1 MEQEQGNRDESP
13 FSHAEASA
21 GESYR
26 GMFYDL
32 CVEPVPE
39 GGFRVQA
46 IIWEDEGDCL
56 IMHDVV
62 GGTNVVVDTRALAQI
77 VARSLSRKW
86 IDEKWEARRKRKPA

>member
-1 MEQEQGNRDESP
+1 MANDRGNREDTTFSGAESAP
-13 FSHAEASA
+13 

-32 CVEPVPE
+32 CIEPVPE

-56 IMHDVV
+56 IMHEVV

-86 IDEKWEARRKRKPA
+86 IDEKWEARRTRKAS